1 MRILRSKFHRPK
13 SNTVFARV
21 AEYHTSGI
29 ALASPPVVSATNVL
43 MDRTTANVGV
53 GDRLLEKQSDRIDS
67 SFQYGAISTPTV
79 EAVANSI
86 AILEG
91 GKGALLTPSGQSS
104 LFLVISTISRRGG
117 TLLVSDSLTY
127 STLNL
132 LNELACRLGFRLRR
146 LGVREVSKV
155 TVDELVADSTF
166 CVLLEAP
173 GGFDYEI
180 PDIKKVFEVAK
191 QAQVKCV
198 FDNTW
203 SSSVFFCPIKFG
215 ADVVILS
222 LSKCYGGTVGVAL
235 GAIVTCEKNMEII
248 FRKSSALLG
257 LSVSPTCAE
266 RLATCLS
273 TLRIRVVSQDSSTRR
288 ILAYIQYKCPHASFL
303 HPSLSCHP
311 SHKSW
316 KEYFCGACSVFTI
329 CFFDVSIKELTAA
342 MDRSV
347 LFRSA
352 YGWGGNSSSYYIFD
366 PGTWRIASNNMLS
379 SSSCVRIYVGLED
392 WRELAE
398 DLNTVLLSIG
408 SSEGVEL

>member
-203 SSSVFFCPIKFG
+203 SSSVCFCPIKFG

-222 LSKCYGGTVGVAL
+222 LSKCYGGTWGSVVDLIKASICRLCEILNFGRYARFYF
-235 GAIVTCEKNMEII
+235 IVREGIPY
-248 FRKSSALLG
+248 LLEVNTLPG
-257 LSVSPTCAE
+257 LNA
-266 RLATCLS
+266 
-273 TLRIRVVSQDSSTRR
+273 Q
-288 ILAYIQYKCPHASFL
+288 
-303 HPSLSCHP
+303 
-311 SHKSW
+311 
-316 KEYFCGACSVFTI
+316 SVFVKA
-329 CFFDVSIKELTAA
+329 C
-342 MDRSV
+342 
-347 LFRSA
+347 
-352 YGWGGNSSSYYIFD
+352 
-366 PGTWRIASNNMLS
+366 
-379 SSSCVRIYVGLED
+379 
-392 WRELAE
+392 
-398 DLNTVLLSIG
+398 LLSGVGYDEMICRIIG
-408 SSEGVEL
+408 SSKV

>member
-1 MRILRSKFHRPK
+1 MRILKSKFHRPL

-21 AEYHTSGI
+21 AEYHVSGI

-43 MDRTTANVGV
+43 MDRYTENVGI
-53 GDRLLEKQSDRIDS
+53 GDRLLAKQSDRIDS

-91 GKGALLTPSGQSS
+91 GTGALLTPSGQSS

-132 LNELACRLGFRLRR
+132 LTELACRLRFRLRR
-146 LGVREVSKV
+146 LGVKEVSKV
-155 TVDELVADSTF
+155 SVEELIADSTF

-191 QAQVKCV
+191 QARVNCI

-235 GAIVTCEKNMEII
+235 GAIVTCEKNMELR

-257 LSVSPTCAE
+257 LSVSPECAE
-266 RLATCLS
+266 RVATCLS
-273 TLRIRVVSQDSSTRR
+273 TLRIRVVSQDASTRL
-288 ILAYIQYKCPHASFL
+288 ILAHIKYKFPNINFL
-303 HPSLSCHP
+303 HPSLNCHP
-311 SHKSW
+311 SHEIW

-329 CFFDVSIKELTAA
+329 CFYHVSAKELAAA
-342 MDRSV
+342 MDRSA

-352 YGWGGNSSSYYIFD
+352 YGWGGNSSSYCIFD
-366 PGTWRIASNNMLS
+366 PCTWRLASNNTLS
-379 SSSCVRIYVGLED
+379 SSSSVRIYIGLED

-398 DLNTVLLSIG
+398 DLDVVLSSIE
-408 SSEGVEL
+408 SSEGVGR